1 MQEKKIFIMFS
12 ELMVTQNN
20 MVLSCSKRFS
30 EMKEKKVS
38 TNERNN
44 QRVKS
49 SEQQVESDQ

>member
-1 MQEKKIFIMFS
+1 MQEKKILIMFS